1 MTKYHNRKTT
11 KHGYVF
17 DSKKEADRYIELSML
32 EKAGKIQNLQ
42 RQVRFVVIPTQYESY
57 ERYGK
62 TGKRLKD
69 GKKCVEKA
77 CTYVADFVYED
88 TNGNR
93 IVEDCKGYRTKE
105 YKIKRK
111 LMLKEH
117 GIKLKET

>member
-11 KHGYVF
+11 KNGYAF

-42 RQVRFVVIPTQYESY
+42 RQVKFVLIPTQYESY

-88 TNGNR
+88 ANGNR